1 MSLRRMKRHAST
13 RSAGAG
19 LILFVL
25 LMQSCVGSR
34 TLSDPTVEIRSEH
47 GTELG
52 VSTDYGVVFLGRR
65 AQSGPIEITAWFGDG
80 PSIESSVVEP
90 IGGGLYTAETEIR
103 LPQVSMSFDDPR
115 PGSKVLVVGRN
126 SNGDWDREMTVAS
139 DPRVL
144 GILLPVPSE
153 LQNAPDQ
160 IGAGVY
166 VVPEI
171 GEEAKI
177 LVGLVSGRITLKG
190 KEGERSYLT
199 VVGPEDLW
207 RLVVHRRD
215 LLQKRRWIYRQ
226 DIL

>member
-1 MSLRRMKRHAST
+1 VGPR
-13 RSAGAG
+13 AGALRVAG
-19 LILFVL
+19 LLPL
-25 LMQSCVGSR
+25 LLLAASCVGSR
-34 TLSDPTVEIRSEH
+34 TLSDPTVEIRTER

-52 VSTDYGVVFLGRR
+52 VSTDYGIVFLGRT
-65 AQSGPIEITAWFGDG
+65 AQSGPIEVTAHFGDG
-80 PSIESSVVEP
+80 PDIESSVIEP

-103 LPQVSMSFDDPR
+103 LPQVPMTFDDPQ
-115 PGSKVLVVGRN
+115 PGAKVLVIGRTTH
-126 SNGDWDREMTVAS
+126 GDWERELRVVS

-153 LQNAPDQ
+153 LEDAPDQ

-171 GEEAKI
+171 GVEAK
-177 LVGLVSGRITLKG
+177 LLLGLVAGRITLLG
-190 KEGERSYLT
+190 KDGEKSYLT
-199 VVGPEDLW
+199 VVGPQELW

-215 LLQKRRWIYRQ
+215 LLQRRRWVYRP